1 MEKKEKKIAILQAQV
16 TDIKR
21 LKNMYDIYYGKHQ
34 KVVSG

>member
-1 MEKKEKKIAILQAQV
+1 MEKRKKIAILQARV

-21 LKNMYDIYYGKHQ
+21 LKNMHDIYYGKHQ